1 MFPNFWQGECSGG
14 ARRRAWKRSGL
25 RRTLNAT
32 VSKVDNLVWL
42 PSARKRESWSRG
54 PTVDDFCAGTHGCPP
69 KIGDP
74 RLTQRGPRV
83 DLRPLV
89 LRNCAVTVSSTGAEN
104 QFQADDNGHV
114 GRPCDVSLA
123 PPYPELFASYGASA
137 VTRTPDR
144 GHVAEVFSIQYS
156 VSEKPISWGG
166 GSKVNPG
173 SPMGQPWVPVFWGA
187 TVGSRTKIVN
197 RGSPIGRAHV

>member
-74 RLTQRGPRV
+74 RLTHRGPRV
-83 DLRPLV
+83 DLRPVYNTTEKEWSDEKFWPSLDNADADAV
-89 LRNCAVTVSSTGAEN
+89 VREYNKLRNSSKYIGTSFTADGQVNHTLKLDMPLDEPFKTIIAGIRRRIGA
-104 QFQADDNGHV
+104 
-114 GRPCDVSLA
+114 RPNED
-123 PPYPELFASYGASA
+123 
-137 VTRTPDR
+137 
-144 GHVAEVFSIQYS
+144 
-156 VSEKPISWGG
+156 
-166 GSKVNPG
+166 
-173 SPMGQPWVPVFWGA
+173 SP
-187 TVGSRTKIVN
+187 
-197 RGSPIGRAHV
+197 